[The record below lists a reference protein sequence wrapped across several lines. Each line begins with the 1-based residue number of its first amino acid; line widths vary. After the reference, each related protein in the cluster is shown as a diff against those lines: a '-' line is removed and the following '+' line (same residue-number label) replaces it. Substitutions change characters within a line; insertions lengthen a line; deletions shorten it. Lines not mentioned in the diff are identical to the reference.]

1 MNKAKDF
8 MTNVT
13 SVAHRAVRALCCA
26 TTCVWLLGGCA
37 EKEEIGVIRGQ
48 VTYQGQPVTD
58 ATLFFRNYD
67 RGIHIM
73 AELDDQGGYQV
84 FTAGGKGLPLGEYVV
99 CLSPNE
105 PALDVDPETGQIRRT
120 AGSRKPRKDVPQRYQ
135 DAKTS
140 PLSVVVAPGEN
151 QFDVALTD

>member
-1 MNKAKDF
+1 
-8 MTNVT
+8 MTNDP
-13 SVAHRAVRALCCA
+13 AGARRAIRAFCCA
-26 TTCVWLLGGCA
+26 ATCAVVLVGCGK
-37 EKEEIGVIRGQ
+37 KEEIGVIRGQ

-73 AELDDQGGYQV
+73 AELDEQGGYQV

-105 PALDVDPETGQIRRT
+105 PALDVDPETGQIRRA
-120 AGSRKPRKDVPQRYQ
+120 AGSRKPRKDVPARYQ

-140 PLSVVVAPGEN
+140 PLSVAVAAGEN
-151 QFDVALTD
+151 QFDIALTD